1 MINLHPPHSLLRSSN
16 SWLIRMYV
24 KCNTSWPCS
33 KRLSMLCRIPAKLTR
48 INQIAKNTNS
58 FKRAKWAKWSPMSW
72 QREACELFR
81 RTLNVSTPSPSSPTS
96 CLNPPPPVY
105 VNLIFMRHFR
115 LVSLKLN
122 AIINAN
128 ATRCTYWKW
137 GKAGKAG
144 MEMGIRVRFP
154 FAAANCHVK
163 FNEPLFNEGKRRRR
177 RRKNINFLIFRPL
190 FLVALRSVSFGL
202 LRFLLCF
209 DLPNAFLLS
218 KSHTHTL
225 VHRPRLQSHTLISR
239 ARQQGRE
246 IERERDRGK
255 RTKNTL
261 QQQFLC
267 YFTCLCM
274 CVRVCANV
282 RLTHCQKSNV
292 IFVIKL
298 YDAQN

>member
-1 MINLHPPHSLLRSSN
+1 
-16 SWLIRMYV
+16 
-24 KCNTSWPCS
+24 
-33 KRLSMLCRIPAKLTR
+33 
-48 INQIAKNTNS
+48 
-58 FKRAKWAKWSPMSW
+58 MSW

-218 KSHTHTL
+218 KSHTHTHTL

-246 IERERDRGK
+246 IERERERERK
-255 RTKNTL
+255 AHKKYASTAIFML
-261 QQQFLC
+261 FHMSVCVCVQ
-267 YFTCLCM
+267 M
-274 CVRVCANV
+274 CVWHTVKKV
-282 RLTHCQKSNV
+282 T
-292 IFVIKL
+292 
-298 YDAQN
+298 

>member
-1 MINLHPPHSLLRSSN
+1 MQ
-16 SWLIRMYV
+16 WLTSIPLTLCSALVTLDWLDQHRMYV

-218 KSHTHTL
+218 KSHTHLFTG
-225 VHRPRLQSHTLISR
+225 RACSR
-239 ARQQGRE
+239 TRW
-246 IERERDRGK
+246 
-255 RTKNTL
+255 
-261 QQQFLC
+261 
-267 YFTCLCM
+267 
-274 CVRVCANV
+274 
-282 RLTHCQKSNV
+282 
-292 IFVIKL
+292 
-298 YDAQN
+298 